1 MHLRRKYIQD
11 KFKKNS
17 FSSLSLFFFLK
28 ISSKINRSRRIWG
41 LGIST
46 FFLYFL
52 NFLKNS
58 LNYVNFSPQSV
69 FLLGFEGR
77 TQRNNNNNTNNP

>member
-1 MHLRRKYIQD
+1 MG
-11 KFKKNS
+11 S
-17 FSSLSLFFFLK
+17 
-28 ISSKINRSRRIWG
+28 

-46 FFLYFL
+46 FFFL
-52 NFLKNS
+52 IFFKFFENS

-77 TQRNNNNNTNNP
+77 TQRNNNNNNNNNP